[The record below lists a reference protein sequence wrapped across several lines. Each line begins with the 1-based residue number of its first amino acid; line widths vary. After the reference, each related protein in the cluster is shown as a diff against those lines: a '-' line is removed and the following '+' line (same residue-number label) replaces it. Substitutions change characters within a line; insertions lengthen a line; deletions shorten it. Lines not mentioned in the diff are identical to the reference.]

1 MEDEAYPLF
10 DNLFDEHSSDIK
22 ILKRF
27 ISALVHNNKIEYA
40 FEVENSTTMTS
51 ALERCDYLPNPD
63 TKKVMV
69 LPCIRKPKLIKKLKN
84 NIFRI
89 PYDCGNWKHIFYE
102 DLDKMSDSD
111 IDKIMN

>member
-1 MEDEAYPLF
+1 MKKLCLKDFPPAIS
-10 DNLFDEHSSDIK
+10 DTNLADIK
-22 ILKRF
+22 LIDVLWIK
-27 ISALVHNNKIEYA
+27 NNKIEYA

-102 DLDKMSDSD
+102 DLDKMSGSD

>member
-1 MEDEAYPLF
+1 MFTFITALTAFSDT
-10 DNLFDEHSSDIK
+10 NLADIK
-22 ILKRF
+22 LIDVLWIK
-27 ISALVHNNKIEYA
+27 NNKIEYA

-102 DLDKMSDSD
+102 DLDKMSSSD